1 MDQMNLD
8 FDDENDDDENN
19 DDNASPPP
27 EEPEELTLK
36 RIDDRLVQL
45 EEQIKELVH
54 LLGGMLKPDRLWK
67 IDEVADHLNVSEMTA
82 RRMMSHP
89 TAPKA
94 VRVPTVNGTHPVTN
108 WVAQEIID
116 YATRTKHRVTSDVK
130 Y

>member
-8 FDDENDDDENN
+8 LGDDED
-19 DDNASPPP
+19 APRR
-27 EEPEELTLK
+27 EPEELTLK
-36 RIDDRLVQL
+36 KIDDRLVQL

-54 LLGGMLKPDRLWK
+54 LLGGMLQPDRLWK
-67 IDEVADHLNVSEMTA
+67 IDEVADHLCVSEMTA

-94 VRVPTVNGTHPVTN
+94 VRVPTVNGTHPVTC
-108 WVAQEIID
+108 WVAQEVID
-116 YATRTKHRVTSDVK
+116 YALRTKHRVTSDVK